1 MQAEHFHCRF
11 RFAWYCRSAG
21 VCDLCLDLCFYIVV
35 ARQIICI
42 RWMRMSVARWTSSRV
57 FFLGSSLRMARF
69 FGKSSCSTL
78 EKVSVNCTLYSLNTW
93 HSVTL
98 AYDVLCTEKLWF
110 WTTSYM
116 FGFNH
121 IVLFVSY
128 MIWTACDNVKVRP
141 SFLRVHVS
149 KDVWGWVWT
158 WIDAFTM
165 STLTG
170 LYPRKSLLRGTVGDA
185 FQREGGQINYYSRW
199 GLESLC
205 QSWDRKTHDTLACVC
220 QRAEWHSQLYNTR
233 LPVCLDVFSR
243 V

>member
-1 MQAEHFHCRF
+1 MVICSIALVKTWKQNA
-11 RFAWYCRSAG
+11 STAG
-21 VCDLCLDLCFYIVV
+21 SDLLDTVDLLVCAICVWIFVFTLV

-121 IVLFVSY
+121 IALFVSY
-128 MIWTACDNVKVRP
+128 M
-141 SFLRVHVS
+141 RVHVS
-149 KDVWGWVWT
+149 TDVWGWVWT

-170 LYPRKSLLRGTVGDA
+170 LYPRKSLLHGTVGDA